1 MSTSIENKIEKIL
14 VNLGIRY
21 IKEYE
26 ILFDGKKRR
35 YDFYVEGDGYKF
47 FIECDGEYYHPY
59 SINEST
65 GMMEKARKGKLSR
78 MQKRNM
84 LNDIFK
90 NKIAESVGI
99 KLIRLREY
107 DINKNQDKVIFT
119 IKEEI
124 SKQTGAAI

>member
-1 MSTSIENKIEKIL
+1 
-14 VNLGIRY
+14 
-21 IKEYE
+21 
-26 ILFDGKKRR
+26 
-35 YDFYVEGDGYKF
+35 
-47 FIECDGEYYHPY
+47 
-59 SINEST
+59 
-65 GMMEKARKGKLSR
+65 MMEKARKGKLSR